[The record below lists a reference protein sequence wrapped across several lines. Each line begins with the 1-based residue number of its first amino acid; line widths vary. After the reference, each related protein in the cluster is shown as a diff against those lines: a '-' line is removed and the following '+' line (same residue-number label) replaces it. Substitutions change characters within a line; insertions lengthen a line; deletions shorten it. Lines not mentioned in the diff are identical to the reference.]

1 MSVITQLISN
11 VSESLKAKKTSTL
24 SLDEEIP
31 LSPNSKLFATL
42 ELSKCVTEART
53 LQSFPRIASSLYSLP
68 SELLAQF
75 RPVCI
80 STPDMLCVLK
90 MHLIVCGFTFAEEL
104 ANELT
109 KIHSSWSSLSMAT
122 AAPSLKVLC
131 GMIADAGD
139 HLNKVLSVESVQKMT
154 EVEIGKVVSHDT
166 SSQGS
171 ESLVLSATE
180 AVLIANSP
188 EKVDEINDT
197 GK

>member
-11 VSESLKAKKTSTL
+11 VSECLKAKKTSAL
-24 SLDEEIP
+24 SLDEEIA
-31 LSPNSKLFATL
+31 LSPNSKIFATL
-42 ELSKCVTEART
+42 ELSKCFAEART
-53 LQSFPRIASSLYSLP
+53 FQLFPRIASSLYSLP

-75 RPVCI
+75 RPVCL

-104 ANELT
+104 ANDLAN
-109 KIHSSWSSLSMAT
+109 IHSTWSSLSMAT

-131 GMIADAGD
+131 SLIADAGD

-154 EVEIGKVVSHDT
+154 DVEIGKVVNDDT

-171 ESLVLSATE
+171 SSLILSATE
-180 AVLIANSP
+180 AVLVANSP
-188 EKVDEINDT
+188 EKVDEINDAGT
-197 GK
+197 